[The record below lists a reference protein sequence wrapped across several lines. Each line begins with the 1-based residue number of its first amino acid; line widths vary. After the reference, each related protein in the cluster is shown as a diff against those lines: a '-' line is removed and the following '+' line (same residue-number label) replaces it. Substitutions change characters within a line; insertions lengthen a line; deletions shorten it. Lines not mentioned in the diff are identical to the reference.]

1 MIDDHWFR
9 KVEKIL
15 EAMEIIFDATKIK
28 LVEFQ
33 LEVNPEYGGIGTKPR
48 GT

>member
-9 KVEKIL
+9 KVETIL
-15 EAMEIIFDATKIK
+15 EAMEVIFDATKIK

-33 LEVNPEYGGIGTKPR
+33 LVVNPEYGGIRTKPQ